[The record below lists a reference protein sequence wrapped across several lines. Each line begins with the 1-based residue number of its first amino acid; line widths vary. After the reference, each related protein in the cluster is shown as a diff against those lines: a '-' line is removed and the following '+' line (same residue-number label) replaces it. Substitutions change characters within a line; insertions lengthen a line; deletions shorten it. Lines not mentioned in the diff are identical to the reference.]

1 MGTAAEE
8 TLRWD
13 LARLYEG
20 PRDARLNA
28 DLQAADQQGRALR
41 DRYRG
46 KLAQLPAAELR
57 EAIAAFEAHADLLT
71 KLRTYTS
78 LAFWA
83 DTNDEA
89 IKSLYERIRTATAE
103 CENGTKFFESELQ
116 TVAEPQ
122 LNAWLEAPELVEYGY
137 YLGRIRSKRP
147 HALGEAEER
156 LVATKDVT
164 GNQAWV
170 QLYTEITSRM
180 TVPLDLPDGH
190 KVLPAIEAKILRTD
204 ADRGVRR
211 IATDGFLKAFA
222 EQGHVLSYLYNTVYE
237 DHRQMLQMRGYD
249 NPMTPTLMAEDLSPE
264 VIEALLSAV
273 ENHYHLAHRYYAL
286 KARALG
292 IENFGGHDLY
302 APYAE
307 GGRQVPYAE
316 ARRIILDAY
325 DSFSP
330 AFGDRARGF
339 FDGRYIDV
347 PPAPGKQGGAF
358 CAKMIPGMHPFVLL
372 NYTGHASDVGAL
384 AHELGHG
391 VHFLLAGER
400 QRTFNYYPI
409 TSLAETA
416 STFGELLTVNRQLAM
431 EKDPVVR
438 RQLLANRIEFAI
450 FTIMLQV
457 VNTRWEQRAH
467 ALRAERYL
475 SADDFCRLWKEET
488 GKLYGPGVEMAPGEP
503 WRWATVPHMIQYR
516 FYCYSYAFGQL
527 LVYALY
533 QMYEEEGEAFVPKF
547 TEVLAAGGSAPVG
560 EILGRIGIDIA
571 DPGFWNKGLAL
582 FDKML
587 EEFEATVAV

>member
-13 LARLYEG
+13 LGRLYDG
-20 PRDARLNA
+20 PRDPRLNA
-28 DLQAADQQGRALR
+28 DLHAASEQAQALR

-46 KLAQLPAAELR
+46 KLPGLDANGLR

-83 DTNDEA
+83 DTSDEA
-89 IKSLYERIRTATAE
+89 VKSAYERVRTETAE
-103 CENGTKFFESELQ
+103 SENLTKFFESELQ
-116 TVAEPQ
+116 TASEAQ
-122 LNAWLEAPELVEYGY
+122 LNAWLDAPELGEFGY
-137 YLGRIRSKRP
+137 YLGRIRRMRP
-147 HALGEAEER
+147 HALSEAEER

-164 GNQAWV
+164 GAQAWV
-170 QLYTEITSRM
+170 QLYTEITSRL
-180 TVPLDLPDGH
+180 TVPLELPEGH
-190 KVLPAIEAKILRTD
+190 KVLPAIEAKMLRTHG
-204 ADRGVRR
+204 DREVRR

-237 DHRQMLQMRGYD
+237 DHRQMVQLRGYAD
-249 NPMTPTLMAEDLSPE
+249 PMAPTLAGEELEPA
-264 VIEALLSAV
+264 VIEALMSAV
-273 ENHYHLAHRYYAL
+273 ESRYHLAHRYYAL

-302 APYAE
+302 APYAA
-307 GGRQVPYAE
+307 GGREVPYAE

-330 AFGDRARGF
+330 EFGRRARGF
-339 FDGRYIDV
+339 FEGRFIDV

-358 CAKMIPGMHPFVLL
+358 CAKMIPGLHPYVLL
-372 NYTGHASDVGAL
+372 NYTGHAGDVGAL

-400 QRTFNYYPI
+400 QSTFNYYPI
-409 TSLAETA
+409 TPLAETA
-416 STFGELLTVNRQLAM
+416 STFGELLTVNRQLAL
-431 EKDPVVR
+431 EKDPLVR

-475 SADDFCRLWKEET
+475 SADDFCRLWSEET
-488 GKLYGPGVEMAPGEP
+488 AKLYGPDVHMASGEP

-547 TEVLAAGGSAPVG
+547 SEVLAAGGSAPVG